1 MYRLLIPHVY
11 RLLIPVIPFGFWT
24 GIRRDKGRT
33 AARERSVDRRHKA
46 VPGVSR
52 FRTLMGVRTARDSQ
66 FHDAMTRI
74 DLWFVIQM
82 MMLSGMK
89 VALGRT

>member
-1 MYRLLIPHVY
+1 MIPHVY
-11 RLLIPVIPFGFWT
+11 RLLIPVTPFGFWT

-52 FRTLMGVRTARDSQ
+52 FRTSMGVRTARDSQ
-66 FHDAMTRI
+66 FHYVMTRI
-74 DLWFVIQM
+74 ALWFVIQM
-82 MMLSGMK
+82 RIFLGMK
-89 VALGRT
+89 VASGRT